1 MLDPNSGVF
10 LYLIAGGF
18 TLLVGIVALV
28 AYFSIRKNSTKL
40 AYDQQLED
48 LLTDENDPYFDPKPT
63 VTEKWNKYWA
73 TIARE
78 SGIARY
84 SGIDNT
90 AGRDI
95 IFIALIVGVIA
106 GALIQNALGGT
117 IAGLVVVVLASGIM
131 KNLSGRKADAINAQL
146 PGFLFA
152 LKANVQANETLE
164 KAILKVIDGMPAPL
178 FDEIVIVKH
187 RLLANSSLSE
197 ALIELQS
204 KTSSRDLKFLCS
216 CMIQAN
222 KAGANIEAQIT
233 TIQKVLKARSEVS
246 DALNKAIKSVQ
257 PSIWIASIVIPGV
270 FVVTYMMDPNSR
282 EFWFI
287 HPFSWIALS
296 GIIGL
301 WALGIWL
308 SKKLVDSI
316 KNI

>member
-1 MLDPNSGVF
+1 MLDPNSGFF

-28 AYFSIRKNSTKL
+28 AYFTIRKNSTKL
-40 AYDQQLED
+40 AYEQQLED
-48 LLTDENDPYFDPKPT
+48 LLTDENDPYAVEKPSIS
-63 VTEKWNKYWA
+63 EKWNKYWS

-84 SGIDNT
+84 SAIDNN

-95 IFIALIVGVIA
+95 IFISIIVAVLTGV
-106 GALIQNALGGT
+106 LVHNA
-117 IAGLVVVVLASGIM
+117 IAGLISGAVLVVLASGIM

-164 KAILKVIDGMPAPL
+164 KALLKVIDGMPAPL

-187 RLLANSSLSE
+187 RLLATSTLSE

-204 KTSSRDLKFLCS
+204 RTSSRDLKFLCS

-222 KAGANIEAQIT
+222 KAGANIEAQIS
-233 TIQKVLKARSEVS
+233 TIQRVLKARSEVS
-246 DALNKAIKSVQ
+246 DALNKAVKSVQ
-257 PSIWIASIVIPGV
+257 PSIWIASIVIPSV
-270 FVVTYMMDPNSR
+270 FVITYMTDPNSQK
-282 EFWFI
+282 FWFI
-287 HPFSWIALS
+287 HPFSWAAL
-296 GIIGL
+296 GAIILL
-301 WALGIWL
+301 WGLGIWL

>member
-63 VTEKWNKYWA
+63 IAEKWNKYWA

-84 SGIDNT
+84 SAIDNT

-95 IFIALIVGVIA
+95 IFIALIIGVIA
-106 GALIQNALGGT
+106 GALTQNPLGGF

-178 FDEIVIVKH
+178 FDEIVVVKH

-197 ALIELQS
+197 ALQELQA
-204 KTSSRDLKFLCS
+204 KTASRDLKFLCS

-270 FVVTYMMDPNSR
+270 FVVTYTMDPNSR
-282 EFWFI
+282 GFWFV
-287 HPFSWIALS
+287 HPFSWIALG

-301 WALGIWL
+301 WILGIWM

>member
-48 LLTDENDPYFDPKPT
+48 LLTDENDPDFEEKPT
-63 VTEKWNKYWA
+63 IAEKWNKYWA

-84 SGIDNT
+84 SAIDNT

-95 IFIALIVGVIA
+95 IFFALILGVISGVLIHNAIA
-106 GALIQNALGGT
+106 GAV
-117 IAGLVVVVLASGIM
+117 AGMVVIVIASGIM
-131 KNLSGRKADAINAQL
+131 KNLAGKKADSINAQL

-164 KAILKVIDGMPAPL
+164 RAILKVIDGMPSPL

-187 RLLANSSLSE
+187 RLLASSGLPE
-197 ALIELQS
+197 ALQELQA
-204 KTSSRDLKFLCS
+204 KTASRDLKFLCS

-257 PSIWIASIVIPGV
+257 PSIYIASIVIPGV
-270 FVVTYMMDPNSR
+270 FVITYMMDPNSR
-282 EFWFI
+282 DFWFI
-287 HPFSWIALS
+287 HPFSWIAL
-296 GIIGL
+296 GAIIAL
-301 WALGIWL
+301 WGLGIWL